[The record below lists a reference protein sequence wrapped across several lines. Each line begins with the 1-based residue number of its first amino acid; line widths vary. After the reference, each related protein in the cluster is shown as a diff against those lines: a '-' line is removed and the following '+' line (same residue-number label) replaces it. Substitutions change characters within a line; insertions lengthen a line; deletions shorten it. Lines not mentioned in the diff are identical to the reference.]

1 MTDTNGRQGCIGTH
15 GRRGPEP
22 YQTAYLFGGGGLAVN
37 AVNQLFDLDIQYSV
51 VVDSNEAKSSIDHVG
66 RVDVHLAEVM
76 DLADYAVSIVRTNI
90 DMLTMPPLRL
100 LP

>member
-1 MTDTNGRQGCIGTH
+1 MEGGDRNRIN
-15 GRRGPEP
+15 
-22 YQTAYLFGGGGLAVN
+22 TAYLFGGGGLAVN